1 MGELKQHQLPMTIDE
16 QIENLKSLGLIIE
29 NEEYAK
35 KILNDIS
42 YFRLIKAYS
51 LGFKP
56 KNGKYEEGVTFEQ
69 IVELYLFNANF
80 RQVTFAEIE
89 KIEVNV
95 RCRIANYFAEVYG
108 VLGYMEPQNF
118 VDEEY
123 HRAFMADIEEEVR
136 RNSKAPFVRNFKTNY
151 AGGNLPIYALVEVFS
166 FGTLSK
172 FYKNMKNAD
181 KKAVAKS
188 FGIGYTYLESWL
200 ESISYVRNVCAH
212 YGRLYNA
219 KLSKTPI
226 LYKEYTQA
234 GIGNNRMFGVLLC
247 MKQILK
253 NDKHWNLYV
262 DQIELLIDKY
272 EKVDVIAK
280 ANYEQADVSVNHEE
294 YEKGVSSREVQT
306 GESEPTKVDILIK
319 AANGDVATYTL
330 EIYKENSNN
339 NLKQV
344 TVDGNK
350 ATLSKT
356 ENDTYEYTL
365 DKIVDKVTIGAIAE

>member
-1 MGELKQHQLPMTIDE
+1 MGELKQHPLPMTIDE

-56 KNGKYEEGVTFEQ
+56 KNGKYEEGLTFEQ

-136 RNSKAPFVRNFKTNY
+136 RNSK
-151 AGGNLPIYALVEVFS
+151 
-166 FGTLSK
+166 
-172 FYKNMKNAD
+172 
-181 KKAVAKS
+181 
-188 FGIGYTYLESWL
+188 
-200 ESISYVRNVCAH
+200 
-212 YGRLYNA
+212 
-219 KLSKTPI
+219 TPI

-272 EKVDVIAK
+272 EKVDVK
-280 ANYEQADVSVNHEE
+280 TMGFPDDWKKLLEQ
-294 YEKGVSSREVQT
+294 K
-306 GESEPTKVDILIK
+306 
-319 AANGDVATYTL
+319 
-330 EIYKENSNN
+330 
-339 NLKQV
+339 
-344 TVDGNK
+344 
-350 ATLSKT
+350 
-356 ENDTYEYTL
+356 
-365 DKIVDKVTIGAIAE
+365 

>member
-1 MGELKQHQLPMTIDE
+1 MGELKQHPLPMTIDE
-16 QIENLKSLGLIIE
+16 QIKNLKSLGLIIE

-123 HRAFMADIEEEVR
+123 HRTFMADIEEEVR
-136 RNSKAPFVRNFKTNY
+136 RNSKAP
-151 AGGNLPIYALVEVFS
+151 
-166 FGTLSK
+166 
-172 FYKNMKNAD
+172 
-181 KKAVAKS
+181 
-188 FGIGYTYLESWL
+188 
-200 ESISYVRNVCAH
+200 
-212 YGRLYNA
+212 
-219 KLSKTPI
+219 I
-226 LYKEYTQA
+226 LYKEYKQA

-272 EKVDVIAK
+272 EKVDVK
-280 ANYEQADVSVNHEE
+280 TMGFPDDWKKLLEQ
-294 YEKGVSSREVQT
+294 K
-306 GESEPTKVDILIK
+306 
-319 AANGDVATYTL
+319 
-330 EIYKENSNN
+330 
-339 NLKQV
+339 
-344 TVDGNK
+344 
-350 ATLSKT
+350 
-356 ENDTYEYTL
+356 
-365 DKIVDKVTIGAIAE
+365 

>member
-1 MGELKQHQLPMTIDE
+1 MGELKQHPLPMTIDE

-123 HRAFMADIEEEVR
+123 HRAFMADIEEGVR
-136 RNSKAPFVRNFKTNY
+136 RN
-151 AGGNLPIYALVEVFS
+151 
-166 FGTLSK
+166 
-172 FYKNMKNAD
+172 
-181 KKAVAKS
+181 
-188 FGIGYTYLESWL
+188 
-200 ESISYVRNVCAH
+200 
-212 YGRLYNA
+212 
-219 KLSKTPI
+219 SKTPI

-272 EKVDVIAK
+272 EKVDVK
-280 ANYEQADVSVNHEE
+280 TMGFPDDWKKLLEQ
-294 YEKGVSSREVQT
+294 K
-306 GESEPTKVDILIK
+306 
-319 AANGDVATYTL
+319 
-330 EIYKENSNN
+330 
-339 NLKQV
+339 
-344 TVDGNK
+344 
-350 ATLSKT
+350 
-356 ENDTYEYTL
+356 
-365 DKIVDKVTIGAIAE
+365 